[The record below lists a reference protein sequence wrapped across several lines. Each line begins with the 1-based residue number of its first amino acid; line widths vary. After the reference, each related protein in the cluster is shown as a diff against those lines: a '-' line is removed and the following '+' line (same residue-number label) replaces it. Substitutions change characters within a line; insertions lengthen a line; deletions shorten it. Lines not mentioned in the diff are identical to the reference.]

1 MEKSR
6 ATADRV
12 RPILQAMERSIET
25 ARRRR
30 LHGLQPQA
38 QAPAQPPAQPPAP
51 SPAQPQPT
59 FQPQFQPAQPAQPA
73 QPDHGQA
80 HAHPRPVSS
89 IPQEGESPGS
99 DLYDQTVPRRKA
111 RPKRPSPTLPSYD
124 DPDYRA
130 QAG

>member
-30 LHGLQPQA
+30 LHGSQPQA
-38 QAPAQPPAQPPAP
+38 PVPPQAQPQA
-51 SPAQPQPT
+51 QPT
-59 FQPQFQPAQPAQPA
+59 FQPQFRPHQAHHDHNQPPPQPA
-73 QPDHGQA
+73 
-80 HAHPRPVSS
+80 SS
-89 IPQEGESPGS
+89 IPREGGSHGS
-99 DLYDQTVPRRKA
+99 DLYDDETVPRRKA
-111 RPKRPSPTLPSYD
+111 RPKRPSPILPSYD

>member
-12 RPILQAMERSIET
+12 RPILQAMERSIEM

-30 LHGLQPQA
+30 LHGSQP
-38 QAPAQPPAQPPAP
+38 QAPAQPPVPSQAQPPVPPQA
-51 SPAQPQPT
+51 QPT
-59 FQPQFQPAQPAQPA
+59 FQPQFRPPHQAHR
-73 QPDHGQA
+73 DHGQA
-80 HAHPRPVSS
+80 QAQPRPVSS
-89 IPQEGESPGS
+89 IPREGGPPGS
-99 DLYDQTVPRRKA
+99 DLYDDETVPRRKA
-111 RPKRPSPTLPSYD
+111 RPKRPSPMLPSYD

>member
-12 RPILQAMERSIET
+12 RPILQAMERSIEM

-30 LHGLQPQA
+30 LHDSQASAQPPVPPQAQPQA
-38 QAPAQPPAQPPAP
+38 
-51 SPAQPQPT
+51 QPT
-59 FQPQFQPAQPAQPA
+59 FQPQFRP
-73 QPDHGQA
+73 HQA
-80 HAHPRPVSS
+80 HRDHSQPQSQPRPVSS
-89 IPQEGESPGS
+89 VPREGGSPGS
-99 DLYDQTVPRRKA
+99 DLYDDETVPRRKA
-111 RPKRPSPTLPSYD
+111 RPKRPSPILPSYD

>member
-30 LHGLQPQA
+30 LHGSQPQA
-38 QAPAQPPAQPPAP
+38 QAQPQAQLQVQPQIQP
-51 SPAQPQPT
+51 QPQPT
-59 FQPQFQPAQPAQPA
+59 VQRQLQPHPHPAH
-73 QPDHGQA
+73 PDHGQTQA
-80 HAHPRPVSS
+80 QPRPMSS
-89 IPQEGESPGS
+89 IPREGGSQGS
-99 DLYDQTVPRRKA
+99 DLYDDEIVPRRKA
-111 RPKRPSPTLPSYD
+111 RPKRPSPILPSYD

>member
-30 LHGLQPQA
+30 LHGSQPQAPAPPQAPPQA
-38 QAPAQPPAQPPAP
+38 QA
-51 SPAQPQPT
+51 QPT
-59 FQPQFQPAQPAQPA
+59 FRPQFQPQAHPA

-80 HAHPRPVSS
+80 QAHPRPVSS
-89 IPQEGESPGS
+89 IPPEGESHGS
-99 DLYDQTVPRRKA
+99 DSYDEATVPRRKA
-111 RPKRPSPTLPSYD
+111 RPKRPSPMLPSSD

>member
-30 LHGLQPQA
+30 LHGSH
-38 QAPAQPPAQPPAP
+38 PPAP
-51 SPAQPQPT
+51 APPQAPPT
-59 FQPQFQPAQPAQPA
+59 FQPQFQPPAQPA

-80 HAHPRPVSS
+80 QVHPRPVSS
-89 IPQEGESPGS
+89 IPREGGPHGS
-99 DLYDQTVPRRKA
+99 DLYDDETVPRRKA
-111 RPKRPSPTLPSYD
+111 RPKRPSPILPSYD

-130 QAG
+130 QAS

>member
-12 RPILQAMERSIET
+12 RPILQAMERSIEM

-30 LHGLQPQA
+30 LHGSQP
-38 QAPAQPPAQPPAP
+38 QAPAQPPVPPQ
-51 SPAQPQPT
+51 AQPQAQSQAQPT
-59 FQPQFQPAQPAQPA
+59 FPPQFRPHQAHR
-73 QPDHGQA
+73 DHGQA
-80 HAHPRPVSS
+80 QAQPRPGSS
-89 IPQEGESPGS
+89 IPREGGPPGS
-99 DLYDQTVPRRKA
+99 DLYDDETVPRRKA
-111 RPKRPSPTLPSYD
+111 RPKRPSPMLPSYD

>member
-30 LHGLQPQA
+30 LQGSQPQAPAQVPVPPQPQA
-38 QAPAQPPAQPPAP
+38 QPQA
-51 SPAQPQPT
+51 QPT
-59 FQPQFQPAQPAQPA
+59 FQPQFRP
-73 QPDHGQA
+73 HQA
-80 HAHPRPVSS
+80 HRDHSQPQSQPRPVSS
-89 IPQEGESPGS
+89 IPREGGSPGS
-99 DLYDQTVPRRKA
+99 DLYDDETVPRRKA
-111 RPKRPSPTLPSYD
+111 RPKRPSPMPPSYD

>member
-1 MEKSR
+1 MQKSR

-30 LHGLQPQA
+30 LHGSQPQAPAPPQAQPTLQPQLQPQA
-38 QAPAQPPAQPPAP
+38 H
-51 SPAQPQPT
+51 
-59 FQPQFQPAQPAQPA
+59 PA

-80 HAHPRPVSS
+80 QPQSRPVSS
-89 IPQEGESPGS
+89 IPREEGGSHGS
-99 DLYDQTVPRRKA
+99 DLYDETVPRRKA
-111 RPKRPSPTLPSYD
+111 RPKRPSPMLPSYD

-130 QAG
+130 KAG

>member
-30 LHGLQPQA
+30 LHGSQLQAPAPATPPGEPQPQA
-38 QAPAQPPAQPPAP
+38 Q
-51 SPAQPQPT
+51 PT
-59 FQPQFQPAQPAQPA
+59 FRPQFQPGQPN
-73 QPDHGQA
+73 HGQTQ
-80 HAHPRPVSS
+80 AHPRPMSS
-89 IPQEGESPGS
+89 IPREGGSHGS
-99 DLYDQTVPRRKA
+99 DLYDDQTVPRRKA
-111 RPKRPSPTLPSYD
+111 RPKRPSPMLPSYD

>member
-12 RPILQAMERSIET
+12 RPILQAMERSIEM

-30 LHGLQPQA
+30 LQGSQP
-38 QAPAQPPAQPPAP
+38 QAPAQPPVPPQAQPQA
-51 SPAQPQPT
+51 QPT
-59 FQPQFQPAQPAQPA
+59 FQPQFRPQAQPP

-80 HAHPRPVSS
+80 QVQPRPVSS
-89 IPQEGESPGS
+89 IPREGGSPGS
-99 DLYDQTVPRRKA
+99 DLYDDETVPRRKA
-111 RPKRPSPTLPSYD
+111 RPKRPSPILPSYD

>member
-30 LHGLQPQA
+30 LHGSQPQAPAPPPAPPPAAPPQAQPTFRPQFQPQA
-38 QAPAQPPAQPPAP
+38 QH
-51 SPAQPQPT
+51 
-59 FQPQFQPAQPAQPA
+59 A
-73 QPDHGQA
+73 QPDQGQA
-80 HAHPRPVSS
+80 QAHPRPVSS
-89 IPQEGESPGS
+89 MPREGGSQEA
-99 DLYDQTVPRRKA
+99 DLYDQPVPRRKA
-111 RPKRPSPTLPSYD
+111 RPKRPSPMLPSYD

>member
-12 RPILQAMERSIET
+12 RPILQAMERSIEM

-30 LHGLQPQA
+30 LHGSQP
-38 QAPAQPPAQPPAP
+38 QAPAQQPA
-51 SPAQPQPT
+51 QPT
-59 FQPQFQPAQPAQPA
+59 FQPQFRP
-73 QPDHGQA
+73 HQA
-80 HAHPRPVSS
+80 HRDHSQPQSQPRPVSS
-89 IPQEGESPGS
+89 IPREGGSPGS
-99 DLYDQTVPRRKA
+99 DLYDDETVPRRKA
-111 RPKRPSPTLPSYD
+111 RPKRPSPMLPSYD

>member
-30 LHGLQPQA
+30 LHGSQPQA
-38 QAPAQPPAQPPAP
+38 PVPPHAQPQA
-51 SPAQPQPT
+51 QPT
-59 FQPQFQPAQPAQPA
+59 FQPQFRPQ
-73 QPDHGQA
+73 QA
-80 HAHPRPVSS
+80 HHDHIQPSPPPQPVSS
-89 IPQEGESPGS
+89 IPREGGSPGS
-99 DLYDQTVPRRKA
+99 GSYEDETVPRRKA
-111 RPKRPSPTLPSYD
+111 RPKRPSPILPSYD

>member
-30 LHGLQPQA
+30 LHGSQP
-38 QAPAQPPAQPPAP
+38 QAPAQPPVPPQTQAQA
-51 SPAQPQPT
+51 QPT
-59 FQPQFQPAQPAQPA
+59 FQPQFRP
-73 QPDHGQA
+73 HQA
-80 HAHPRPVSS
+80 HRDHSQPHPQPGPVSS
-89 IPQEGESPGS
+89 IPREGGSPGS
-99 DLYDQTVPRRKA
+99 DLYDDETVPRRKA
-111 RPKRPSPTLPSYD
+111 RPKRPSPILPSYD

>member
-12 RPILQAMERSIET
+12 RPILEAMERSIET

-30 LHGLQPQA
+30 LHGSQP
-38 QAPAQPPAQPPAP
+38 QAPAQPPPPQPSAQP
-51 SPAQPQPT
+51 T
-59 FQPQFQPAQPAQPA
+59 IQPQFRPQAQPT

-80 HAHPRPVSS
+80 PVHPRPVPS
-89 IPQEGESPGS
+89 IPREGGPHGS
-99 DLYDQTVPRRKA
+99 DLYDDETVPRRKA
-111 RPKRPSPTLPSYD
+111 RPKRPSPMLPSYD

>member
-12 RPILQAMERSIET
+12 RPILQAMERSIEA

-30 LHGLQPQA
+30 LHGSQPQA
-38 QAPAQPPAQPPAP
+38 PAP
-51 SPAQPQPT
+51 SPAPSQAQPT
-59 FQPQFQPAQPAQPA
+59 FQPQFRP
-73 QPDHGQA
+73 HQA
-80 HAHPRPVSS
+80 HRDHSQPQSQPRPVSS
-89 IPQEGESPGS
+89 IPRDGGPHGS
-99 DLYDQTVPRRKA
+99 DLYDDETIPRRKA
-111 RPKRPSPTLPSYD
+111 RPKRPSPMLPSYD